1 MSKTVGVYL
10 KQKISNMATWITEE
24 VGKENLSVDICTF
37 ANNMRQVEVTLLG
50 EVLSEPK
57 LSACVTHRDWRE
69 LQAAL
74 AKQTEIVPSD
84 VLSALHVI
92 MCAVY
97 AKREMHDKF
106 WRYLELFRD
115 VVQKSDE

>member
-1 MSKTVGVYL
+1 MSETVGVYL

-24 VGKENLSVDICTF
+24 VGKENLSIDICTF
-37 ANNMRQVEVTLLG
+37 ANNMRHVEVTLLG
-50 EVLSEPK
+50 ELLSES
-57 LSACVTHRDWRE
+57 SACVTHRDWRE
-69 LQAAL
+69 LQAML
-74 AKQTEIVPSD
+74 DKQNELVPSD